1 MPDMPECTIIDTFPE
16 FVSFWNRARDQ
27 SLEAQIELWSAG
39 YMAHWPELLA
49 KQQDDYAGQGLDWR
63 TVAREHVFPSLSERL
78 PAMATARDDL
88 LACIAPAYHRAQE
101 ALELDFDVVFVI
113 HVGIGCG
120 AGWATVFGGVP
131 ACLFGLE
138 NIAEGG
144 WSGQETLAQMTA
156 HEVGHLIHQ
165 QWRARQG
172 LTVREDTPLW
182 QLYEE
187 GFAQRCEHIVVGQD
201 TWHMQVGQEGWLPWC
216 NERRAWLAAKFLT
229 AVDRGQPVNL
239 FFGSWY
245 DVEGW
250 RQTGYFL
257 GHEIVKGWQAE
268 MSLREIALLPDDEV
282 RRRVRSS
289 LDTIASVKAV
299 TQ

>member
-1 MPDMPECTIIDTFPE
+1 MPDMPECTIVDTFPQ
-16 FVSFWNRARDQ
+16 FVSFWDRARDQ
-27 SLEAQIELWSAG
+27 SLEAQIELWTTG

-63 TVAREHVFPSLSERL
+63 TVAREHVFPFFSERL
-78 PAMATARDDL
+78 PAMAEARNDL
-88 LACIAPAYHRAQE
+88 LACIEPAYHSAPD
-101 ALELDFDVVFVI
+101 ALGLDFNVVFVI
-113 HVGIGCG
+113 YVGIGCG
-120 AGWATVFGGVP
+120 AGWATELGGVP

-156 HEVGHLIHQ
+156 HEVGHLVHH

-172 LTVREDTPLW
+172 LTIREDTPLW

-187 GFAQRCEHIVVGQD
+187 GFAQRCEHIVAGQD
-201 TWHMQVGQEGWLPWC
+201 TWHMQGNQAGWLAWC
-216 NERRAWLAAKFLT
+216 DEHKAWLAAEFLA
-229 AVDRGQPVNL
+229 AVDRGRPVNP
-239 FFGSWY
+239 FFGSWH
-245 DVEGW
+245 DVKGW

-257 GHEIVKGWQAE
+257 GHEIVQGWQAD

-282 RRRVRSS
+282 RRRVRIS
-289 LDTIASVKAV
+289 LDTIVSVKAV
-299 TQ
+299 T